1 MSQNDSILS
10 PSLSEEYTDLIYRYQ
25 EPSGQTLAQLA
36 AYSPQP
42 VNSQYVILHIPSPE
56 GLSNVSASGYA
67 SVPKLFTFL
76 NTAGLEESG
85 ILTALSQPVLG
96 LTGQGI
102 LVGFLDSGI
111 DYGFWASGTRPSR
124 PEPLRGSLGTGRNIP
139 NPS

>member
-1 MSQNDSILS
+1 MPPFRVCLLPSRSFLILFWGGAYGILKAIFWVNMSQNDSILS

-76 NTAGLEESG
+76 NTDYCIFKSIVGEKNVIAYFFFAFIG
-85 ILTALSQPVLG
+85 I
-96 LTGQGI
+96 
-102 LVGFLDSGI
+102 
-111 DYGFWASGTRPSR
+111 
-124 PEPLRGSLGTGRNIP
+124 
-139 NPS
+139 